1 MRRALSLLLV
11 ALGRPIS
18 RGCWIEPLMQATN
31 SVGGVHK
38 VERAAWE
45 DHGEEDTAG
54 PYPSRVPGGRRRPL
68 RVHPE
73 GGEDK
78 SRDLPAVGVLRAEE
92 IVAIRPAASPT
103 AANAVHSARR
113 A

>member
-1 MRRALSLLLV
+1 MRRALSVLLM

-38 VERAAWE
+38 VERVAWE

-54 PYPSRVPGGRRRPL
+54 PYPSRVPSGRRRPL
-68 RVHPE
+68 RAYPE
-73 GGEDK
+73 GGEDT
-78 SRDLPAVGVLRAEE
+78 SRDLHAVGVLRADE
-92 IVAIRPAASPT
+92 IVAIRPEAS